1 MPGRFSILEALMILK
16 LIVIGVFVIL
26 MSLLGAAL
34 VYALIDDKYNE
45 EDKDGKE

>member
-16 LIVIGVFVIL
+16 LIVIGVFIIL
-26 MSLLGAAL
+26 MSLLGAGL
-34 VYALIDDKYNE
+34 VYALIDDKYSE